1 MEPRNTRPTAVYT
14 VLIIVLAVLL
24 LAACFLLWRLFF
36 APSAPPESLENPP
49 GETEADTPP
58 EPDEPDAPEEPDTP
72 EQFPDDAS
80 ANQAE
85 PHIFGSL
92 RLFYDGDT
100 LKSETDEDK
109 THVALC
115 AGGKE
120 LPRLD
125 AQVLDGPGL
134 GEEQRVR
141 LAAGL
146 LQAYYADP
154 PATEAVPV
162 EPDPAVELGYRLE
175 TAALGETPA
184 MSARVRFLSA
194 GAKLWC
200 VVLLCPADETPGQA
214 LTAAFE
220 SAEIIS

>member
-1 MEPRNTRPTAVYT
+1 MEPNTSRPSAVYT
-14 VLIIVLAVLL
+14 VLIIVLVVLL
-24 LAACFLLWRLFF
+24 AAACFLLWRLFF
-36 APSAPPESLENPP
+36 APSAPPEAVENPP
-49 GETEADTPP
+49 EEAGPSAP
-58 EPDEPDAPEEPDTP
+58 EEPEKPAEPDAPP
-72 EQFPDDAS
+72 EQFPDDADS
-80 ANQAE
+80 HQSE
-85 PHIFGSL
+85 PHIFGAL
-92 RLFYDGDT
+92 RLYYDEDTLESEADGDRT
-100 LKSETDEDK
+100 R
-109 THVALC
+109 VALC
-115 AGGKE
+115 ADGKE

-154 PATEAVPV
+154 PATEDVSV
-162 EPDPAVELGYRLE
+162 EADPEIELGYRLE
-175 TAALGETPA
+175 TPALGETPA
-184 MSARVRFLSA
+184 MAARVRFLDA

-200 VVLLCPADETPGQA
+200 VVLLYPADETPGQA

>member
-1 MEPRNTRPTAVYT
+1 MEPKTSPLYT

-24 LAACFLLWRLFF
+24 AAALFLLWRLFY
-36 APSAPPESLENPP
+36 APSAPPEAVEDPP
-49 GETEADTPP
+49 AGT
-58 EPDEPDAPEEPDTP
+58 EPDAPAEPEAPEVPEGPDAPEE
-72 EQFPDDAS
+72 FPDDAS
-80 ANQAE
+80 ASQAE

-92 RLFYDGDT
+92 RLSYDADE
-100 LKSETDEDK
+100 LESETDEDR
-109 THVALC
+109 TRVALC
-115 AGGKE
+115 ANGKE

-134 GEEQRVR
+134 GEEQRLR

-154 PATEAVPV
+154 PATEAVSV
-162 EPDPAVELGYRLE
+162 EPDPAMELGYRLE

-184 MSARVRFLSA
+184 MAARVRFLNT

-220 SAEIIS
+220 TAEIIS

>member
-1 MEPRNTRPTAVYT
+1 MEPNASRPSAVYT
-14 VLIIVLAVLL
+14 VLIIVLVVLL

-36 APSAPPESLENPP
+36 APSAPPE
-49 GETEADTPP
+49 AA
-58 EPDEPDAPEEPDTP
+58 DEPPAGTEPEAPAEPAPPEEP
-72 EQFPDDAS
+72 EEKFPDDAS
-80 ANQAE
+80 ASQPE
-85 PHIFGSL
+85 PHIFGAL
-92 RLFYDGDT
+92 RLSYDADE
-100 LKSETDEDK
+100 LESETNEDR
-109 THVALC
+109 TRVALC
-115 AGGKE
+115 ANGRD

-134 GEEQRVR
+134 DEEQRLR

-154 PATEAVPV
+154 PATEAVSV

-175 TAALGETPA
+175 TAALGEAPA
-184 MSARVRFLSA
+184 MAARVRFLNT